1 MRYSWD
7 GAKRQRNL
15 KLHGLDVTEA
25 PLVFAGLT
33 FTFED
38 DRLAYHEERFVTLR
52 LLRGMPYRSY
62 SPETAHEIAIISL
75 RKATRHEQK
84 LYADATSQ

>member
-7 GAKRQRNL
+7 EAKRARNL
-15 KLHGLDVTEA
+15 KQHGLDSADA

-38 DRLAYHEERFVTLR
+38 DRFAYREERLVTLG
-52 LLRGMPYRSY
+52 LLRGQPVSIIHT
-62 SPETAHEIAIISL
+62 ETAHEIVIISF
-75 RKATRHEQK
+75 RKATRREQE
-84 LYADATSQ
+84 LYVDATS